1 MTRHSR
7 NLWETLTQWKDMY
20 SSWQKSIFSD
30 AIKGES
36 AQRYISFHSSQFW
49 NVPARKKNAS
59 FIKPDLSLQELTE
72 LLHKLLELSSGTSP
86 AKLHNLA
93 PQEV

>member
-1 MTRHSR
+1 MLSR
-7 NLWETLTQWKDMY
+7 VNLHRGTFHFIAASFGMY
-20 SSWQKSIFSD
+20 LP
-30 AIKGES
+30 E
-36 AQRYISFHSSQFW
+36 
-49 NVPARKKNAS
+49 KKNAS